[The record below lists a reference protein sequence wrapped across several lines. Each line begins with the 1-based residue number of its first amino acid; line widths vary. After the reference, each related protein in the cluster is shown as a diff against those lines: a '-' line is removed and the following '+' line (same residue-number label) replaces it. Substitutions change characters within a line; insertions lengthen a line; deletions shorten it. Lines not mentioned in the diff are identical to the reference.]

1 MLHVELSVY
10 CPSPSFLPPFL
21 SPAPLPLLLLSSSSP
36 SLSITLL
43 PPPPSLDLW
52 VVLTLNV
59 IIAVVG
65 AITVD
70 SNIRSTYLITMG
82 VSILYWVLFVP
93 GALFCWFLP
102 VYYAY
107 KYVVEPYKYVG

>member
-1 MLHVELSVY
+1 MLNCLYIVPHPLFSLPFSL
-10 CPSPSFLPPFL
+10 PSPSLFYSCLP
-21 SPAPLPLLLLSSSSP
+21 
-36 SLSITLL
+36 LL

-70 SNIRSTYLITMG
+70 STIRSTYLITMG

-102 VYYAY
+102 AYYAY
-107 KYVVEPYKYVG
+107 KYVVGS